1 LREVTEK
8 VRPPRALYL
17 RWPFGHPLGEPFN
30 VAQQLT
36 ILHDAFD
43 FLYTAQPGEL
53 RSLDYRWRGHS
64 YSIPMEWDH

>member
-43 FLYTAQPGEL
+43 FLYTAQAGEL
-53 RSLDYRWRGHS
+53 RSLDYRWRRHS